1 MMRPQLT
8 RSQRLALWISSL
20 IGFFGVNGLFLYA
33 VVFTPALSLGV
44 GINPV
49 ALAFIIEA
57 FVLLGILC
65 FLIRIY
71 ELRNPGWVGFLV
83 LSLVGSLAFSVPVS
97 VLLWSRTQDK
107 NVEQ

>member
-1 MMRPQLT
+1 MMMRGLT
-8 RSQRLALWISSL
+8 RSQRVALWIFSL
-20 IGFFGVNGLFLYA
+20 IGLFGINGLFLYG
-33 VVFTPALSLGV
+33 VVFTPGFTVGV
-44 GINPV
+44 GTNPV

-57 FVLLGILC
+57 FVLLGLLC

-97 VLLWSRTQDK
+97 VLLWSRKQDEG
-107 NVEQ
+107 VEQ